1 MVDISIIV
9 PVYKSEQY
17 LRNCLD
23 SLVNQTKKEIEII
36 AVDDGSPDNSI
47 DILNEY
53 KAKFPE
59 IFKIVRQENQGLSM
73 ARNNGIKQSTGRY
86 IAFVDS
92 DDSVKLNTFEVMYKK
107 ASEADYDVV
116 ACDVDVVYPDNTVV
130 AKSAVDLQQNNLT
143 LNQKRKLFL
152 NMYPTAWNKI
162 YKRDLFF
169 DNDIWFTPRIWFEDV
184 LFMSMLIPK
193 IKSISYV
200 EENLYEY
207 YQREGSITYTYSEK
221 INDLFFVVNTAVEY
235 YKEKGLYNDYKQEL
249 EYMYVRYI
257 YATFIKRLSK
267 AKDKNRFKQGVQ
279 KAIFEVN
286 KMFPNY
292 KANKYLNSGGFKN
305 LYLKYFNKY
314 LAKIIYFI
322 EKDKMN

>member
-1 MVDISIIV
+1 MVDISVIV

-53 KAKFPE
+53 REKYPD
-59 IFKIVRQENQGLSM
+59 ILKIIRQENQGQSM
-73 ARNNGIKQSTGRY
+73 ARNNGIKQAAGRY

-92 DDSVKLNTFEVMYKK
+92 DDSIKLNTFEIMYKK
-107 ASEADYDVV
+107 ALEGNYDVV
-116 ACDVDVVYPDNTVV
+116 ACDVEVIYPE
-130 AKSAVDLQQNNLT
+130 KSIKVNADRFDTKELSLE
-143 LNQKRKLFL
+143 QKRKLFL
-152 NMYPTAWNKI
+152 EMYPTVWNKI
-162 YKRDLFF
+162 YKREIFF
-169 DNDIWFTPRIWFEDV
+169 DEELWFVPKIWFEDV
-184 LFMSMLIPK
+184 LFISVLVSK

-235 YKEKGLYNDYKQEL
+235 YKEKGLYDDYKQEL
-249 EYMYVRYI
+249 EYMYVRYVF
-257 YATFIKRLSK
+257 ATFIKRLSK

-279 KAIFEVN
+279 KAILEVN
-286 KMFPNY
+286 KAFPNY
-292 KANKYLNSGGFKN
+292 KANKYINNGGFKN